1 MRPVTKEQMF
11 ALAKA
16 ALEHLE
22 YDGDAGTWR
31 VGSYG
36 RPFGNSHDQDKADI
50 LFFAGIL
57 EKRDSGELTDDQR
70 YDAEEIWKNL
80 GDFIQRE
87 CRLVLK

>member
-1 MRPVTKEQMF
+1 MKPVTKEQMF

-22 YDGDAGTWR
+22 FDGDGNTWR

-36 RPFGNSHDQDKADI
+36 RPFGYSHDQDKADI

-57 EKRDSGELTDDQR
+57 KNRDGNELTDDQR
-70 YDAEEIWKNL
+70 CDAEEIWKNL
-80 GDFIQRE
+80 GAFIKSE
-87 CRLVLK
+87 CKLVLK